1 MAKAK
6 SVFVCSECGYEA
18 PKWMGRCPSCG
29 SWNTFYEEKLEA
41 TSSSGNVV
49 KLRESEKP
57 RKLNSVEGRDEI
69 RTKTGYEEV
78 DRVLGGGLVKGS
90 LVLLGGEPGIGKSTL
105 ILQLCNKLAGSYNKS
120 DSNGNRIVK
129 SDNKLANEGN
139 KTANEGD
146 KTAGDENRGIVLY
159 VSGEESAEQVKLR
172 ADRLNIDNDNIMFL
186 GETDIDAI
194 ETQILDIK
202 PKLVIIDSIQ
212 TMFSNEIT
220 SAPGTVS
227 QVREITARIMKCCKQ
242 NQITTI
248 IIGHVTKDGNI
259 AGPRILEHMV
269 DTVLYLEG
277 ERYFS
282 YRILRS
288 VKNRFGSTNEIGMF
302 EMKNEGMCEVTNPS
316 SVLIS
321 EDSEEVPGACIVCS
335 LEGTRPL
342 LVELQALTT
351 TSIYGIPK
359 RTGNG
364 IDFNK
369 IALLIAVLEKRARM
383 NLGNQD
389 VYLNVV
395 SGMKINEPAI
405 DLGIAAVIASSF
417 KSVYIPKN
425 TAIIGEVGLTGE
437 IRAVNMIDK
446 RLKEAQRLG
455 IKRIIIPQNNAKL
468 LKESYKLDIIG
479 VKNINE
485 ALRALGM

>member
-105 ILQLCNKLAGSYNKS
+105 ILQLCNKLAS
-120 DSNGNRIVK
+120 
-129 SDNKLANEGN
+129 
-139 KTANEGD
+139 EGD

-455 IKRIIIPQNNAKL
+455 IKRIIIPQNNMKL

>member
-6 SVFVCSECGYEA
+6 SVFVCSDCGYES
-18 PKWMGRCPSCG
+18 PKWLGKCPSCN
-29 SWNTFYEEKLEA
+29 SWNTFYEEKIQVTT
-41 TSSSGNVV
+41 TSGKALNV
-49 KLRESEKP
+49 KESAKP
-57 RKLNSVEGRDEI
+57 MKLNSVEGKEAV
-69 RTKTGYEEV
+69 RTSTGISEL
-78 DRVLGGGLVKGS
+78 DRVLGGGIVKGS
-90 LVLLGGEPGIGKSTL
+90 LVLIGGEPGIGKSTL
-105 ILQLCNKLAGSYNKS
+105 ILQLCYKIAELKKEIEK
-120 DSNGNRIVK
+120 DKDNGK
-129 SDNKLANEGN
+129 
-139 KTANEGD
+139 
-146 KTAGDENRGIVLY
+146 VLY

-172 ADRLNIDNDNIMFL
+172 ADRLNLENEDMMFL

-194 ETQILDIK
+194 ETQILEMR
-202 PKLVIIDSIQ
+202 PKLVVIDSIQ
-212 TMFSNEIT
+212 TIFSNDIT

-259 AGPRILEHMV
+259 AGPRVLEHMV

-302 EMKNEGMCEVTNPS
+302 EMRNEGMCEVTNPS
-316 SVLIS
+316 EVLIS
-321 EDSEEVPGACIVCS
+321 EDSEKVSGAAIVCS

-351 TSIYGIPK
+351 PTVYGIPK

-364 IDFNK
+364 VDFNK
-369 IALLIAVLEKRARM
+369 IALLIAVLEKRAKL
-383 NLGNQD
+383 NIGNSD

-395 SGMKINEPAI
+395 SGMKLNEPAV
-405 DLGIAAVIASSF
+405 DLGIALVMASSY
-417 KSVYIPKN
+417 KNVYIPKD

-437 IRAVNMIDK
+437 IRSVSMIDK

-455 IKRIIIPQNNAKL
+455 IKRVIIPQNNKKL
-468 LKESYKLDIIG
+468 LKDDYKLDIIG
-479 VKNINE
+479 VRNINE
-485 ALRALGM
+485 ALNVIGIN

>member
-120 DSNGNRIVK
+120 DIDGNRITE
-129 SDNKLANEGN
+129 SDNKLAS
-139 KTANEGD
+139 EGD

-455 IKRIIIPQNNAKL
+455 IKRIIIPQNNMKL